1 MPPDKL
7 AQYQREHAAWGYDIQ
22 RISRAEIKALEP
34 NLAFDSTNDDSG
46 EPFVPEWAVRVSAS
60 DEGAVEAAEAAR
72 LLVADAQRR
81 GAARLLAGTAVAG
94 FLRGDGAEKDATTTT
109 TTSPIAGVVTS
120 SGAELRADHVVLAA
134 GVGCAA
140 LCAAAGVRLPM
151 RSPPGLLV
159 RSRPFFL
166 PGGRRV
172 LNHLVYTTR
181 GHMRQTADGRV
192 LGGSDFAGGDP
203 GADPEAE
210 AARQFALIRDSFRRE
225 VVEGGAEGGTSS
237 LEMEGF
243 TVGYR
248 PTPEDGIPILGATGR
263 RGLSVAVMHSGVTN
277 AALVGK
283 LIAESV
289 LTGQE
294 DPALAD
300 FSLGRF
306 EKKEAA

>member
-7 AQYQREHAAWGYDIQ
+7 AQYQREHAAWGYDIH
-22 RISRAEIKALEP
+22 RISRAEIEALEP
-34 NLAFDSTNDDSG
+34 NLAFDSTNDDTG
-46 EPFVPEWAVRVSAS
+46 EPFVPEWAVRVSAA
-60 DEGAVEAAEAAR
+60 DEGAVEAADAAR

-81 GAARLLAGTAVAG
+81 GGARLLAGTAVAG
-94 FLRGDGAEKDATTTT
+94 FLRGGDGTGTGTTA
-109 TTSPIAGVVTS
+109 SPPVAGVVTS

-134 GVGCAA
+134 GVGCAP
-140 LCAAAGVRLPM
+140 LCAAAGVRLPL

-159 RSRPFFL
+159 RSRPFLL
-166 PGGRRV
+166 PGGRR
-172 LNHLVYTTR
+172 LLDRLVYTTR
-181 GHMRQTADGRV
+181 GHVRQTADGRV

-210 AARQFALIRDSFRRE
+210 AARQFALIRDSFRRD
-225 VVEGGAEGGTSS
+225 VVDGGGEGGAS

-277 AALVGK
+277 AALVGE

-289 LTGQE
+289 LTGRE

-306 EKKEAA
+306 EKKGTA